1 MSGAGAARHLP
12 TFHDWSPEEE
22 MSAVLS
28 RDARPG
34 EVRAQVAVEADTA
47 AVDAAVR
54 AAHATLDALADRP
67 RRAALLRAA
76 AGAVEDRADE
86 LIAAADAETALGVPR
101 LTGELARVA
110 YQFRFFA
117 DIVADGSY
125 LGVVIDSPDPS
136 AVPPRP

>member
-1 MSGAGAARHLP
+1 MEP
-12 TFHDWSPEEE
+12 
-22 MSAVLS
+22 VLS
-28 RDARPG
+28 RDPRTG
-34 EVRAQVAVEADTA
+34 ESRGQVAVEADAA

-67 RRAALLRAA
+67 KRAALLRAA
-76 AGAVEDRADE
+76 ADAVEARAAE

-117 DIVADGSY
+117 GIRLLLD
-125 LGVVIDSPDPS
+125 
-136 AVPPRP
+136 